1 MIQLVVP
8 TEQFLPSYAAA
19 LRRGWS
25 PNNERG
31 RAAALEELDLIDA
44 DPAAFVASLD
54 DREGKGAAVK
64 MPDGSVVPRLPG
76 FRRWMW
82 DGAEVV
88 GSIGF
93 RWQHGTVALPP
104 YCLGH
109 IGYSVVPWKQR
120 RGYATAALVSMLD
133 EARRLGLPHVEI
145 TADPDNLPSQ
155 KVILAAGGA
164 LHERFDKPPQFG
176 GRPCLRFRIRLDG
189 ALPRASDDEGPRP
202 STPLDRERQ

>member
-1 MIQLVVP
+1 MVQLIVP
-8 TEQFLPSYAAA
+8 SEQCLPSYAAA

-31 RAAALEELDLIDA
+31 RAAALEELEQIDA

-54 DREGKGAAVK
+54 DAEGKGAPVT

-76 FRRWMW
+76 FRRWIW
-82 DGAEVV
+82 DGEVA

-93 RWQHGTVALPP
+93 RWQHGTVELPP

-120 RGYATAALVSMLD
+120 RGHATAAVLSMLE
-133 EARRLGLPHVEI
+133 EARRLGLPYVEI
-145 TADPDNLPSQ
+145 TTDPDNVPSQ
-155 KVILAAGGA
+155 KVILAAGGT
-164 LHERFDKPPQFG
+164 LHERFTKPPQFG
-176 GRPCLRFRIRLDG
+176 STPGLRFRI
-189 ALPRASDDEGPRP
+189 ALA
-202 STPLDRERQ
+202 